1 MSSAGETVKEAAA
14 EAAEAVEPAVSVAR
28 EVLARIKSQHVTLMG
43 AGVAF
48 YGFLAFIPA
57 LVAVVSIYGLV
68 ADPARIEESVE
79 DIAGAMPEEVRNLV
93 VQQLGAITRASSGAL
108 SISLAVSVLAALWAT
123 SSGMTHL
130 VEAVNLVHGH
140 EDDRNVVQRR
150 LLGVALT
157 VGAILF
163 AVLAISA
170 ITLWPA
176 VVRSL
181 DLPSFLTWLLSLAVW
196 PVLAVALALALA
208 VLYHVGP
215 DRDGEWRWITPGAA
229 IAVGLWIVASVGFQ
243 VYVSNFGS
251 YNQTYG
257 SLGAIVVMLL
267 WLWISATVVLV
278 GAEINAV
285 LELRRRG
292 GTTTSGARTSSS
304 PRRPAR

>member
-1 MSSAGETVKEAAA
+1 MSSAGETVKDAAA
-14 EAAEAVEPAVSVAR
+14 DVADAVEPAVSVAKQVVA
-28 EVLARIKSQHVTLMG
+28 EIKADHVTLMG

-68 ADPARIEESVE
+68 ADPANIEQSVE
-79 DIAGAMPEEVRNLV
+79 DIAGAMPDEVRSLI
-93 VQQLGAITRASSGAL
+93 VQQLEAITTASSGAL
-108 SISLAVSVLAALWAT
+108 SIGLVVSVLAALWAT
-123 SSGMTHL
+123 SSGMAHL

-150 LLGVALT
+150 LLGIALT
-157 VGAILF
+157 IGAIAF
-163 AVLAISA
+163 AVLAIAA

-176 VVRSL
+176 LVRSL
-181 DLPSFLTWLLSLAVW
+181 DLPSFVTWLLSLAVW

-215 DRDGEWRWITPGAA
+215 DRKGEWRWITAGAGV
-229 IAVGLWIVASVGFQ
+229 AVVLWVVASIGFQ
-243 VYVSNFGS
+243 VYASNFGS

-285 LELRRRG
+285 LEQRRG
-292 GTTTSGARTSSS
+292 V
-304 PRRPAR
+304 PAM